1 MSGPSYHHEF
11 AMKSYDLCDLFSI
24 FNLTAQKLI
33 TFPKRFYVGIVGGS
47 NVGRKEEKEWQEKE
61 RNKTAN
67 DKVSSIR
74 FYVVQV
80 YIQECVCVSV
90 YAPVYKMFSSYF
102 VRSFF
107 LFSFWLFILYVFL
120 PQSPF

>member
-33 TFPKRFYVGIVGGS
+33 TFPKRFYVGIVGGP
-47 NVGRKEEKEWQEKE
+47 NVGRKEEKEQQEKE

-67 DKVSSIR
+67 DKVSSNR

-80 YIQECVCVSV
+80 YIQECFCLC
-90 YAPVYKMFSSYF
+90 AC
-102 VRSFF
+102 
-107 LFSFWLFILYVFL
+107 L
-120 PQSPF
+120 